1 MNISNLTNDDFE
13 AHLESRAIALLEQ
26 IKSAMGKEVGE
37 SQVDSVD
44 DGDDF
49 EDDE

>member
-1 MNISNLTNDDFE
+1 MNISNLKNDDFE
-13 AHLESRAIALLEQ
+13 AHLDSRAVSLLEQ
-26 IKSAMGKEVGE
+26 IKGAMGKDVGE

-49 EDDE
+49 EDED